1 MKFYA
6 NSKKI
11 YIMNKITV
19 MAFAATLALAA
30 CNDSATTDK
39 TTVDSTKN
47 TTTTTTY
54 TPVDGDVKYEG
65 KKVLVLRNGTWVETD
80 ADVKLDNGVTVYRN
94 GRVVR
99 DDWEVELRD
108 GEVVNRTGDFFDR
121 TGNAVSNAWEATKEG
136 VSDAG
141 RAVKKGVGKIG
152 DKIEGV
158 LDGDKKGQNKDK

>member
-11 YIMNKITV
+11 YIMKKITAI
-19 MAFAATLALAA
+19 AFAATLALAA

-47 TTTTTTY
+47 TSTVTTY
-54 TPVDGDVKYEG
+54 TPVDGDVRYEG
-65 KKVLVLRNGTWVETD
+65 KKVMVMRNGGWVEAD

-94 GRVVR
+94 GRVER
-99 DDWEVELRD
+99 GDYQVELRD

-136 VSDAG
+136 ASDAG
-141 RAVKKGVGKIG
+141 RAVKKGLGKVG

-158 LDGDKKGQNKDK
+158 LDGDRKGENKDK